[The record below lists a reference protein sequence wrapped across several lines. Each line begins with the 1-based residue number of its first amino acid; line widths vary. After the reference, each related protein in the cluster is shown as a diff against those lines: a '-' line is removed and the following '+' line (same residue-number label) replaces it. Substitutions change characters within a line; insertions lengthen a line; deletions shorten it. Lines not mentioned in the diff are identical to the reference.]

1 MKSAVFAIVSQL
13 VTFAVLMT
21 GVYAQAP
28 AAPPAA
34 PQAPVLDSLDKQA
47 IELELEAAQAMNA
60 ACSALDSFKHYQ
72 KAQALVNAQ
81 IKAKYSGYVYNRQT
95 RRLEPQPPPPV
106 K

>member
-1 MKSAVFAIVSQL
+1 MRSVVFAFIGQTVVFALL
-13 VTFAVLMT
+13 VTGL
-21 GVYAQAP
+21 YAQAP

-60 ACSALDSFKHYQ
+60 ECSALASFKHYQ
-72 KAQALVNAQ
+72 KAQGLVNAQ
-81 IKAKYSGYVYNRQT
+81 VKAKYPGYVYNRQT